1 MQIFTLSLH
10 DRAELAN
17 INLHSDLEN
26 EMDWLTV
33 NKIQSHSSN

>member
-17 INLHSDLEN
+17 NLHSDLEN